1 MSSELFKGKSSMTR
15 LQVIL
20 AAVGCAALLMGTLLI
35 VMTAIAAPLP
45 TTPQASPYPEDA
57 TYVGSKTC
65 FNCHTEDHR
74 TWDDNLNPITIEDQQ
89 TNPQAIT
96 VSYGG
101 AETVQVGG
109 EMHAYTANDMA
120 FAVSDQHH
128 QRYVM
133 QTNASSVTIP
143 NDWDAMVNSEGWQE
157 ACAECHTIQPE
168 LDGVQSAEN
177 DIGCETC
184 HGPGSIHIATAT
196 MTPENQQAVRRAIIA
211 SMPDDV
217 CTGCHENIPGL
228 AIDSQLIANAL
239 FVRTTD
245 RD

>member
-1 MSSELFKGKSSMTR
+1 MTR

-20 AAVGCAALLMGTLLI
+20 GMVGCAALLMGTLLI
-35 VMTAIAAPLP
+35 VVTAIAAPLP
-45 TTPQASPYPEDA
+45 ITEQASPSIENA

-74 TWDDNLNPITIEDQQ
+74 TWDDNLNPLTIQDQQ

-96 VSYGG
+96 VRSGG

-133 QTNASSVTIP
+133 QTDARFLTIP
-143 NDWDAMVNSEGWQE
+143 DNWDAMVNSEGWQE
-157 ACAECHTIQPE
+157 ECAECHSVQPE
-168 LDGVQSAEN
+168 LDGVQSAEAN
-177 DIGCETC
+177 IGCETC
-184 HGPGSIHIATAT
+184 HGPGSVHIETAT
-196 MTPENQQAVRRAIIA
+196 MTPENQRAVRKAIIA

-217 CTGCHENIPGL
+217 CTGCHEDIPGL

-245 RD
+245 RE

>member
-1 MSSELFKGKSSMTR
+1 MTR

-20 AAVGCAALLMGTLLI
+20 AAIGCAALLMGTLLI
-35 VMTAIAAPLP
+35 VMTAIAAPLSI
-45 TTPQASPYPEDA
+45 TTQTASPSTEHA

-74 TWDDNLNPITIEDQQ
+74 TWDDNFDPIVIQQDQQ

-101 AETVQVGG
+101 AETLQVGG

-133 QTNASSVTIP
+133 QTDARFLTIP

-157 ACAECHTIQPE
+157 ECAECHTVQPDLE
-168 LDGVQSAEN
+168 GVQSVET
-177 DIGCETC
+177 DLGCETC
-184 HGPGSIHIATAT
+184 HGPGSIHIETAT
-196 MTPENQQAVRRAIIA
+196 MTPENQRAVRNAIIA

-217 CTGCHENIPGL
+217 CSGCHEDIPGL
-228 AIDSQLIANAL
+228 AVDSQLTANAL